1 MARQLVER
9 GVERVMVCPKF
20 PGAVSHIPAWCL
32 VAVSVPTKYAGFLP
46 SPDELRGRRVHLLG
60 GSPQAQMRMAREY
73 AGQGIVVSSEDG
85 NMPAKVARFGDVWAA
100 GKWREVHI
108 PDGDHME
115 PVFEMSTANIMAA
128 WRERQ
133 PAQLPLF

>member
-1 MARQLVER
+1 
-9 GVERVMVCPKF
+9 MVCPKF
-20 PGAVSHIPAWCL
+20 PGAVDDIPDWCL
-32 VAVSVPTKYAGFLP
+32 VAVSVPTKYGGFLP

-60 GSPQAQMRMAREY
+60 GSPQTQMRMAREY
-73 AGQGIVVSSEDG
+73 AGQGIVVSSVDG

-100 GKWREVHI
+100 GKWREVYI
-108 PDGDHME
+108 PGGDHME
-115 PVFEMSTANIMAA
+115 PVFEMSTANIMSA